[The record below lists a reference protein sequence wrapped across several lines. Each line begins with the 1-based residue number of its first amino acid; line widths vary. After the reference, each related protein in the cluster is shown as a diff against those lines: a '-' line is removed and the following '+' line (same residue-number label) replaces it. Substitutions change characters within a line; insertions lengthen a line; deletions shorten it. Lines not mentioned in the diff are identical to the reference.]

1 MHFFPDPFPSMT
13 ISDIFSYHQ
22 LAPRYPPFH
31 ANHPSITE
39 DILRTQIV
47 TPRKRLKLDDS
58 DSTTM
63 PSLPKTT
70 RNRQEL
76 YFMPGLQAQL
86 ISLADIA
93 IACSAACSGNPTK
106 SNFRQD
112 DPSQMLR
119 LPETTGDQ

>member
-1 MHFFPDPFPSMT
+1 MHFFPDPLSSMT
-13 ISDIFSYHQ
+13 ISGILSYHQ

-31 ANHPSITE
+31 ANHPPITE

-63 PSLPKTT
+63 PGLPKTT
-70 RNRQEL
+70 RDQPEL

-86 ISLADIA
+86 ISLADIT
-93 IACSAACSGNPTK
+93 IACSAACSGSPAK
-106 SNFRQD
+106 FSFRQD